1 MRGRDACRFERA
13 SIHQRRHRLPRFGS
27 SILAPPSPAGYD
39 AGMSER
45 QPAAYYALIGL
56 SLVFS
61 ILAVITLLPNPS
73 ASKPN
78 VLGYRSVCTYAPAAT
93 ALCGIAAGITCIL
106 RNRLVS
112 ARRAST
118 RYQPPFMAILVLGAL
133 VAAAAFSG
141 ARFSAVQ
148 ARFEDLIA
156 ETAPA
161 GTAFTGRMM
170 DGTRRATVEEGE
182 VSATVEVTVAGGRIT
197 ALRLIDAR
205 NVEPSV
211 ADAVFAAV
219 KEKQSSGVDAVSGAT
234 ASSNV
239 LLKAIEAAATG
250 S

>member
-1 MRGRDACRFERA
+1 MQC
-13 SIHQRRHRLPRFGS
+13 
-27 SILAPPSPAGYD
+27 PSGYD
-39 AGMSER
+39 AGMNER

-56 SLVFS
+56 SLAFS

-93 ALCGIAAGITCIL
+93 ALCGIAAGITCVL
-106 RNRLVS
+106 RNRFVS

-118 RYQPPFMAILVLGAL
+118 RYQPPFVAILVLGAL
-133 VAAAAFSG
+133 VAAAAIFG
-141 ARFSAVQ
+141 ARFSAVE

-156 ETAPA
+156 ETAFA
-161 GTAFTGRMM
+161 GTAFASLE

-182 VSATVEVTVAGGRIT
+182 VAATVEVTAAGGRIT
-197 ALRLIDAR
+197 ALRLLEAR
-205 NVEPSV
+205 NVDRSV

-219 KEKQSSGVDAVSGAT
+219 EEKQSSDVDAVSGAT

-239 LLKAIEAAATG
+239 LLKAIEAAAAG
-250 S
+250 R

>member
-1 MRGRDACRFERA
+1 
-13 SIHQRRHRLPRFGS
+13 
-27 SILAPPSPAGYD
+27 
-39 AGMSER
+39 MSER

-93 ALCGIAAGITCIL
+93 ALCGIAAGITCVL

-118 RYQPPFMAILVLGAL
+118 RYQPPFVAILVLGAL
-133 VAAAAFSG
+133 TAAAAIFG
-141 ARFSAVQ
+141 ARFSAVE
-148 ARFEDLIA
+148 ARFEDLIT

-161 GTAFTGRMM
+161 GAAFAGLA

-182 VSATVEVTVAGGRIT
+182 VAATVEVTAAGGRIT
-197 ALRLIDAR
+197 VLRLLEAR
-205 NVEPSV
+205 NVDQSV

-219 KEKQSSGVDAVSGAT
+219 EEKQSSGVDAISGAT

-239 LLKAIEAAATG
+239 LLKAIEAAAG
-250 S
+250 GR